1 MELARFVI
9 DVVVFVVVIVI
20 DESAAVVVVVVNVV
34 VVVVV
39 VAVLPQPISLPRSSK
54 TEGGECYF
62 DD

>member
-34 VVVVV
+34 VV
-39 VAVLPQPISLPRSSK
+39 AVLPQPISLPRSSK